1 MSAFS
6 IYQKP
11 CPACGALVSTSAQ
24 RCDCGYAFG
33 SGNDAP
39 LPEEQVLQDEEL
51 FEAYLTAR
59 VDQMVAAVETA
70 RVELMA
76 DPNNSRK
83 TVNLVQ
89 AIQEALS
96 LRDQRE
102 AQAAKILDARQQL
115 QIAHGKNPLENNSST
130 PTDAFRAQQAA
141 KVEKIME
148 AFENTKTKKCPH
160 CKTTL
165 PITSALCLCGYVF
178 ARDDFL
184 LPRLGTTGVREK
196 IHHSTK

>member
-11 CPACGALVSTSAQ
+11 CPTCGTVVPTDTQ
-24 RCDCGYAFG
+24 RCDCGYTFG
-33 SGNDAP
+33 SSGADAP

-51 FEAYLTAR
+51 FEAYL
-59 VDQMVAAVETA
+59 EA
-70 RVELMA
+70 RVEQMVTAVESARIELLS
-76 DPNNSRK
+76 DPDNSRK

-102 AQAAKILDARQQL
+102 AQTVKIAQARRGL
-115 QIAHGKNPLENNSST
+115 QIARGKISTENNSPI
-130 PTDAFRAQQAA
+130 PTHAFRAQQAA

-148 AFENTKTKKCPH
+148 AFENTKTKECSH
-160 CKTTL
+160 CKTIL

-184 LPRLGTTGVREK
+184 LPRPAGLSVGKEVSRSK
-196 IHHSTK
+196 